1 MYNQANFFWI
11 GNLSNYE
18 ILTLKSYI
26 SNGFEVKLWTYENK
40 IPNINIIKDL
50 DLKIE
55 NAEKILEEDLIYKFS
70 QGSQKA
76 SPASFA
82 NLFRLHLMIKEGGW
96 WFDLDCVCLKNV
108 EEFKELA
115 ENLEF
120 VLGAEYENY
129 IGNSVM
135 YFKNKSIAKKL
146 IKEIDIEINKN
157 NYNFYWGQIGP
168 DLITEYF
175 LKNNLMHLVVEK
187 KYFYNTEAKDFKY
200 FLESKNSFK
209 SFMIEKHNP
218 SLTCHLWNE
227 MFNKYS
233 YNKNFMPP
241 KNSFLDQLFISY
253 YPECSSDKRYG
264 KSVMWRFLP
273 LINYFYKLIYKIK
286 IYRRNYEILK
296 S

>member
-18 ILTLKSYI
+18 ILALKSYI
-26 SNGFEVKLWTYENK
+26 NNGFKVKLWTYENK
-40 IPNINIIKDL
+40 IPNIAIIKDL

-96 WFDLDCVCLKNV
+96 WFDLDCICLKNV
-108 EEFKELA
+108 KEFRALA
-115 ENLEF
+115 ENSEF
-120 VLGAEYENY
+120 VLGAEYKNY

-146 IKEIDIEINKN
+146 INEIDNEIKKY

-175 LKNNLMHLVVEK
+175 LKNNLMHLVFEK

-209 SFMIEKHNP
+209 NIMTEKHNP

-241 KNSFLDQLFISY
+241 KDSFLDQLFMSY

-273 LINYFYKLIYKIK
+273 IINYYYKLIYKIK
-286 IYRRNYEILK
+286 IYKRNYEILK

>member
-18 ILTLKSYI
+18 ILALKSYI
-26 SNGFEVKLWTYENK
+26 NNGFRVKLWTYENK
-40 IPNINIIKDL
+40 IPNIAIIKDL

-96 WFDLDCVCLKNV
+96 WFDLDCICLKNV
-108 EEFKELA
+108 KEFRALA
-115 ENLEF
+115 EYSEF
-120 VLGAEYENY
+120 VLGAEYKNY

-146 IKEIDIEINKN
+146 IKEIDIEINKY

-175 LKNNLMHLVVEK
+175 LKNNLMHLVFEK

-209 SFMIEKHNP
+209 NIMIEKHNQ

-241 KNSFLDQLFISY
+241 KDSFLDQLFMSY
-253 YPECSSDKRYG
+253 YPECPSDKRYG

-273 LINYFYKLIYKIK
+273 IINYYYKLIYKIK
-286 IYRRNYEILK
+286 IYKRNYEILK